1 VRSEFDSSTENAA
14 LKEAIVARIQE
25 RGPITFRD
33 FMALALYHP
42 HLGYYCSPREKMGRS
57 GDYLTSSEVS
67 PIFGALVGRQRPEM
81 WDALGRPPAFQVAEG
96 NGCLGVSVLTENR
109 RADVSFDSGYPGR
122 WRGTPLFGDMDEA
135 SQFFERGDC
144 GFSSRL
150 RGGGLEGMWLRSLR
164 WDMIPLFVRRVRT
177 AFFEDPERFPRGSVE
192 FDCALLMRGI
202 PHDWHPLSD
211 VPGLESVAAGKRR

>member
-1 VRSEFDSSTENAA
+1 M
-14 LKEAIVARIQE
+14 Q
-25 RGPITFRD
+25 
-33 FMALALYHP
+33 
-42 HLGYYCSPREKMGRS
+42 
-57 GDYLTSSEVS
+57 
-67 PIFGALVGRQRPEM
+67 
-81 WDALGRPPAFQVAEG
+81 PPAFQVAEG
-96 NGCLGVSVLTENR
+96 NGSLGVSVLTENR

-202 PHDWHPLSD
+202 PHEWHLLSRAPEIGSI
-211 VPGLESVAAGKRR
+211 VRGRRP